1 MSKLYTHTQPAIDL
15 TFLKKKYIIKYI
27 IYRSLEQYMTTRFNV
42 GSFNHRSRKT
52 GILPHILSNISLFII
67 ISLILALPIIC
78 IPSITDADSHAKGG
92 TFIFGRGGDSVG
104 LDPALEEDGESFKV
118 CDNIYDTLVQYK
130 ESSTELEPGL
140 AETWESSEDGLTWTF
155 YLRKGVKFHDGTP
168 FNAEAVLFSL
178 NRQHEKTHPFH
189 NVSGS
194 YVYWV
199 ATGLAEI
206 VDKISIIDDF
216 TVQITLKTPYSP
228 FIYTIAI
235 TPFAIVSPT
244 AVKKWGDEYFNN
256 PVGTGPFKFSR
267 WDKKDKIVLLA
278 NDDYWGDRPNLD
290 RVIFRSIPD
299 NAVRLI
305 ELQQGGLHAMEFPN
319 PDDLQQIQS
328 DDSLELLSQPG
339 MNIGYLAMN
348 MDKPPLDNQ
357 KVRLAINHAI
367 DKQTIIKHLYQGLG
381 IPAKNPIPPTLWSY
395 DDTIQE
401 YDYNP
406 ELAKQLLAQAG
417 YPNGFETTLW
427 ALPVPRPYIPDGRA
441 LAEVIQ
447 SELRD
452 VGIKAKIVTYDW
464 GTYLERTKNGEHDMA
479 MLGWSADL
487 GDPDNFFY
495 FLLSKSSAEES
506 GGNIAFYRSDAMQN
520 VLEKARATSDKDK
533 RISLYKEAQLI
544 FHNDVP
550 WVPLAHAKQV
560 LVINKKVK
568 NLKLHPLNWK
578 YFQKV
583 SLER

>member
-1 MSKLYTHTQPAIDL
+1 MTQEQKVGFVRLFHKHHDRDTGIVTQILSVLPLLLIQT
-15 TFLKKKYIIKYI
+15 TFLAF
-27 IYRSLEQYMTTRFNV
+27 LLV
-42 GSFNHRSRKT
+42 SF
-52 GILPHILSNISLFII
+52 
-67 ISLILALPIIC
+67 
-78 IPSITDADSHAKGG
+78 PSSADADSHAKGG

-130 ESSTELEPGL
+130 DGSTDLEPGL
-140 AETWESSEDGLTWTF
+140 AEKWESSDDGLTWTF
-155 YLRKGVKFHDGTP
+155 FLRKGVKFHDGTP
-168 FNAEAVLFSL
+168 FNADAVLFSL
-178 NRQHEKTHPFH
+178 NRQHDKTQPFH

-206 VDKISIIDDF
+206 VDKISAIDDF
-216 TVQITLKTPYSP
+216 TIQITLKTAYAP

-235 TPFAIVSPT
+235 TPFSIVSPT
-244 AVKKWGDEYFNN
+244 AVKEYGDAYFNN

-278 NDDYWGDRPNLD
+278 NDDYWGGRPNLD
-290 RVIFRSIPD
+290 RVVFRSIPD

-319 PDDLQQIQS
+319 PDDLQQIEQ
-328 DDSLELLSQPG
+328 DDSLKLLTQPG

-348 MDKPPLDNQ
+348 FEKPPLDNQ

-367 DKQTIIKHLYQGLG
+367 DKAEIIKYLYQGLG
-381 IPAKNPIPPTLWSY
+381 MPAKNPIPPTLWSY
-395 DDTIQE
+395 DDTIQDYE
-401 YDYNP
+401 YNP
-406 ELAKQLLAQAG
+406 ELAKKLLKEAG
-417 YPNGFETTLW
+417 FPNGFETTLW

-447 SELRD
+447 SDLR
-452 VGIKAKIVTYDW
+452 KIGVETKILTYDW
-464 GTYLERTKNGEHDMA
+464 GTYLEKTKNGEHDMA

-495 FLLSKSSAEES
+495 FLLSKSSAEKPA
-506 GGNIAFYRSDAMQN
+506 GNIAFYRSDEMQN
-520 VLEKARATSDKDK
+520 VLEKARATSDKDE
-533 RISLYKEAQLI
+533 RDSLYKEAQRI
-544 FHNDVP
+544 FHKDVP

-560 LVINKKVK
+560 LVINKMVK
-568 NLKLHPLNWK
+568 NLRLQPLNWK
-578 YFQKV
+578 YFRSV
-583 SLER
+583 SLEPE

>member
-1 MSKLYTHTQPAIDL
+1 
-15 TFLKKKYIIKYI
+15 
-27 IYRSLEQYMTTRFNV
+27 MTKWLDGGF
-42 GSFNHRSRKT
+42 SNHRNRKT
-52 GILPHILSNISLFII
+52 GIFPHILSNLSLFFF
-67 ISLILALPIIC
+67 LTTLFAFPIVFL
-78 IPSITDADSHAKGG
+78 TATTYADSHAKGG

-118 CDNIYDTLVQYK
+118 CDNIYDTLIQYK
-130 ESSTELEPGL
+130 DGSTEIEPGL
-140 AETWESSEDGLTWTF
+140 AESWESSEDGLLWTF
-155 YLRKGVKFHDGTP
+155 HLRKDVKFHDGTP

-178 NRQHEKTHPFH
+178 NRQHEKAHPF
-189 NVSGS
+189 NDVSGS

-206 VDKISIIDDF
+206 VDKISAIDDF
-216 TVQITLKTPYSP
+216 TVQISLKTAYSP

-235 TPFAIVSPT
+235 TPFSIVSPT

-267 WDKKDKIVLLA
+267 WDKKDKIVLIA
-278 NDDYWGDRPNLD
+278 NDEYWGGRPNLD

-319 PDDLQQIQS
+319 PDDLQQIE
-328 DDSLELLSQPG
+328 DDDNLELLSQPG

-348 MDKPPLDNQ
+348 FDKPPLDNQ

-367 DKQTIIKHLYQGLG
+367 DKTTIIKHLYQGLG

-395 DDTIQE
+395 DDTIEDYE
-401 YDYNP
+401 YNQ
-406 ELAKQLLAQAG
+406 ELAKKLLEEAG
-417 YPNGFETTLW
+417 FPNGFETTLW

-447 SELRD
+447 SDLRK
-452 VGIKAKIVTYDW
+452 VGIKTKIVTYDW
-464 GTYLERTKNGEHDMA
+464 GTYLEKTKNGQHDMA

-495 FLLSKSSAEES
+495 FLLSKSSAENA
-506 GGNIAFYRSDAMQN
+506 GGNIAFYRSDAMQD
-520 VLEKARATSDKDK
+520 VLEKARSISDKDE
-533 RISLYKEAQLI
+533 RIALYKEAQKI

-568 NLKLHPLNWK
+568 NLNLQPLNWK

-583 SLER
+583 SIER

>member
-1 MSKLYTHTQPAIDL
+1 MTQEQKVALFCNQWNGLFNKHHDRDTGIIPHLLSALPQLLILTTFL
-15 TFLKKKYIIKYI
+15 TFTIV
-27 IYRSLEQYMTTRFNV
+27 F
-42 GSFNHRSRKT
+42 F
-52 GILPHILSNISLFII
+52 
-67 ISLILALPIIC
+67 
-78 IPSITDADSHAKGG
+78 PSSADADSHAKGG

-118 CDNIYDTLVQYK
+118 CDNIYDTLVQY
-130 ESSTELEPGL
+130 EDGSTDLEPGL
-140 AETWESSEDGLTWTF
+140 AEKWESSEDGLTWTF

-168 FNAEAVLFSL
+168 FNADAVLFSL
-178 NRQHEKTHPFH
+178 NRQHDKTHPFH

-206 VDKISIIDDF
+206 VDKITAIDDF
-216 TVQITLKTPYSP
+216 TIQITLKTAYAP

-244 AVKKWGDEYFNN
+244 AVEKWGDEYFNN

-267 WDKKDKIVLLA
+267 WDKKDKIVLIA
-278 NDDYWGDRPNLD
+278 NDDYWGGRPNLD
-290 RVIFRSIPD
+290 RVVFRSIPD
-299 NAVRLI
+299 NAIRLI

-319 PDDLQQIQS
+319 PDDLQQIEK
-328 DDSLELLSQPG
+328 DDTLHLLTQPG

-348 MDKPPLDNQ
+348 FDKPPLDNQ

-367 DKQTIIKHLYQGLG
+367 NKTAIIEHLYQGLG
-381 IPAKNPIPPTLWSY
+381 MPAKNPIPPTLWSY
-395 DDTIQE
+395 DDTIQD
-401 YDYNP
+401 YAYNP
-406 ELAKQLLAQAG
+406 ELAKKLLEEAG
-417 YPNGFETTLW
+417 FPNGFETTLW

-447 SELRD
+447 SDLRKI
-452 VGIKAKIVTYDW
+452 GIETKIVTYDW
-464 GTYLERTKNGEHDMA
+464 GTYLEKTKNGEHDMA

-495 FLLSKSSAEES
+495 FLLSKSSAEKPA
-506 GGNIAFYRSDAMQN
+506 GNIAFYRSDEMQN
-520 VLEKARATSDKDK
+520 VLEKARATSDKDE
-533 RISLYKEAQLI
+533 RDALYKEAQRI
-544 FHNDVP
+544 FHKDVP
-550 WVPLAHAKQV
+550 WVPLAHAKQI
-560 LVINKKVK
+560 LVINKRVK
-568 NLKLHPLNWK
+568 NLKLQPLNWK

>member
-1 MSKLYTHTQPAIDL
+1 MTKWLDR
-15 TFLKKKYIIKYI
+15 TFL
-27 IYRSLEQYMTTRFNV
+27 
-42 GSFNHRSRKT
+42 NHRDTHAS
-52 GILPHILSNISLFII
+52 IISHILSVLSLFFILT
-67 ISLILALPIIC
+67 SLLAFSVVSF
-78 IPSITDADSHAKGG
+78 PSSADADSHVKGG

-130 ESSTELEPGL
+130 DGSTELEPGL
-140 AETWESSEDGLTWTF
+140 AERWESAEDGLTWTF

-168 FNAEAVLFSL
+168 FNADAVLFSL
-178 NRQHEKTHPFH
+178 NRQHDKTHPFH

-199 ATGLAEI
+199 ATGLAGI
-206 VDKISIIDDF
+206 VDKISAIDDF
-216 TVQITLKTPYSP
+216 TIQISLKTAYAP

-235 TPFAIVSPT
+235 TSFAIVSPT
-244 AVKKWGDEYFNN
+244 AVKKWGDAYSNN
-256 PVGTGPFKFSR
+256 PIGTGPFKFSR
-267 WDKKDKIVLLA
+267 WDKKDKIVLVA
-278 NDDYWGDRPNLD
+278 NDDYWDGRPNLD

-319 PDDLQQIQS
+319 PDDLQQIEE
-328 DDSLELLSQPG
+328 DDTLQLLTQPG

-348 MDKPPLDNQ
+348 FDKPPLNNQ

-367 DKQTIIKHLYQGLG
+367 DKTTIIKHLYQGLG
-381 IPAKNPIPPTLWSY
+381 LPAKNPIPPTLWSY
-395 DDTIQE
+395 DDTIQDYE
-401 YDYNP
+401 YNP
-406 ELAKQLLAQAG
+406 ELAKKLLEEAG

-447 SELRD
+447 SDLRK
-452 VGIKAKIVTYDW
+452 VGIKTKIVTYDW
-464 GTYLERTKNGEHDMA
+464 GTYLEKTKNGEHDMA

-495 FLLSKSSAEES
+495 FLLSKSSAEKPA
-506 GGNIAFYRSDAMQN
+506 GNIAFYRSDAMQN
-520 VLEKARATSDKDK
+520 VLEKARATSDRDE
-533 RISLYKEAQLI
+533 RISLYKEAQQI

-560 LVINKKVK
+560 LVINKMVK
-568 NLKLHPLNWK
+568 NLKLQPLNWK

-583 SLER
+583 SLEPE

>member
-1 MSKLYTHTQPAIDL
+1 MTQEQKIGFVGLSHKHHNRDTGIVPQIL
-15 TFLKKKYIIKYI
+15 SVLPLLFIQTTFLAF
-27 IYRSLEQYMTTRFNV
+27 LFV
-42 GSFNHRSRKT
+42 SF
-52 GILPHILSNISLFII
+52 
-67 ISLILALPIIC
+67 
-78 IPSITDADSHAKGG
+78 PSSADADSHAKGG

-130 ESSTELEPGL
+130 DGSTDLEPGL
-140 AETWESSEDGLTWTF
+140 AEKWQSSEDGLTWTF
-155 YLRKGVKFHDGTP
+155 FLRQGVKFHDGTP
-168 FNAEAVLFSL
+168 FNADAVLFSL
-178 NRQHEKTHPFH
+178 NRQHDKTHPFH

-206 VDKISIIDDF
+206 VDKIAAIDDF
-216 TVQITLKTPYSP
+216 TIQITLKTAYAP

-235 TPFAIVSPT
+235 TPFSIVSPT
-244 AVKKWGDEYFNN
+244 AVKEYGDAYFNN

-278 NDDYWGDRPNLD
+278 NDDYWGGRPNLD
-290 RVIFRSIPD
+290 RVVFRSIPD

-319 PDDLQQIQS
+319 PDDLQQIEQ
-328 DDSLELLSQPG
+328 DDSLQLLTQPG

-348 MDKPPLDNQ
+348 FDKPPLDNQ

-367 DKQTIIKHLYQGLG
+367 DKTTIIKHLYQGLG
-381 IPAKNPIPPTLWSY
+381 MPAKNPIPPTLWSY
-395 DDTIQE
+395 DDTIQDYE
-401 YDYNP
+401 YNP
-406 ELAKQLLAQAG
+406 ELAKKLLKEAG
-417 YPNGFETTLW
+417 FPNGFETTLW

-447 SELRD
+447 SDLRKI
-452 VGIKAKIVTYDW
+452 GIETKILTYDW
-464 GTYLERTKNGEHDMA
+464 GTYLEKTKNGEHDMA

-495 FLLSKSSAEES
+495 FLLSKSSAEKPA
-506 GGNIAFYRSDAMQN
+506 GNIAFYRSDEMQN
-520 VLEKARATSDKDK
+520 VLEKARATSDKHERDA
-533 RISLYKEAQLI
+533 LYKEAQRL
-544 FHNDVP
+544 FHKDVP

-560 LVINKKVK
+560 LVINKMVK
-568 NLKLHPLNWK
+568 NLRLQPLNWK
-578 YFQKV
+578 YFRSV
-583 SLER
+583 SLEPE